1 MNDKDIPAGPQSGP
15 LLGLG
20 SSDGLGPGSEAA
32 RLVEY
37 LKGYPRTDGTDAA
50 IRVLS
55 EQVVEIERLKA
66 DRDSW
71 MQQASDR
78 AQDALD
84 LVAAERKHWRTM
96 LSPQHVFRGSCP
108 DAQNW
113 HDRDPECPACRALG
127 DWTA

>member
-1 MNDKDIPAGPQSGP
+1 MSRAEGGRPRPCVWARKDQLQHARTRGGLLCAMYPDTNGRADLEP
-15 LLGLG
+15 LY
-20 SSDGLGPGSEAA
+20 DQDAID
-32 RLVEY
+32 RL
-37 LKGYPRTDGTDAA
+37 T
-50 IRVLS
+50 
-55 EQVVEIERLKA
+55 A

>member
-1 MNDKDIPAGPQSGP
+1 MTDTTQQRPRPCALAMRIPGC
-15 LLGLG
+15 
-20 SSDGLGPGSEAA
+20 DGLGPGSEAA

-37 LKGYPRTDGTDAA
+37 LKGYPLTDGVSAA

-55 EQVVEIERLKA
+55 EQVVEIERLTA

-84 LVAAERKHWRTM
+84 LVAAERERCAKMADEYATWG
-96 LSPQHVFRGSCP
+96 GSNFY
-108 DAQNW
+108 AW
-113 HDRDPECPACRALG
+113 FKKLAAAIRA
-127 DWTA
+127 